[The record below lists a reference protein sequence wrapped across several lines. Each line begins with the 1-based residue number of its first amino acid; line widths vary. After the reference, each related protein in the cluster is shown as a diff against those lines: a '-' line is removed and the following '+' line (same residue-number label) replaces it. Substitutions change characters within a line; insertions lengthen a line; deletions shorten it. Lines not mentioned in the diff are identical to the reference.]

1 MLGMRCMKHNACTAW
16 PLPAHILEDRRQR
29 SGAEVR
35 RQMADAE
42 VIAGSGAQLALVAWG
57 NDYTYTSRATGYP
70 ATTAGFTLILL
81 RKIVFPSQS
90 FHL

>member
-1 MLGMRCMKHNACTAW
+1 
-16 PLPAHILEDRRQR
+16 
-29 SGAEVR
+29 
-35 RQMADAE
+35 MADAE
-42 VIAGSGAQLALVAWG
+42 VIFAGCGAQLALVAWG

-81 RKIVFPSQS
+81 RKIVFPFQS